1 MRKLAVFALAFAAG
15 IFLAQYALP
24 GDWLLPAA
32 FVCLGGA
39 CLSLLL
45 PWRLRRRVLPAGVAL
60 ALALGY
66 NWLYIRQVQQPL
78 EALAGTEHSAAVMT
92 VCSEPAA
99 TDYGARVTVRLE
111 GYPHGKVTYYGTEAL
126 LDLDPGQTITADVQ
140 FQSAARIRDSE
151 LTTFTSRGVFLLAYS
166 RGDETFGPGTSGS
179 WRWLPLLAGR
189 AMNDTI
195 CRIFDGDTAAFL
207 QAMLIGRSGNLS
219 VQAETDLRQ
228 AGLSHIL
235 AVSGMHCSF
244 LVSLLSLFALG
255 QKRRLALWGIP
266 ILIFYALLTG
276 ASPSVVRSCIMAIF
290 VLSAPLLR
298 RDSDPITSLSA
309 ALLVILLQ
317 NPFAAAS
324 ISLQLSFSSVAGL
337 LLVSPRLYQTLL
349 GSKTRGRVYRFLA
362 ASFSATIGALVFTTP
377 LTAAY
382 FNMLV
387 LIAPVSNLLCLYAAA
402 GAFISGIV
410 SVGLG
415 MASSALGSLLG
426 LAPQALVWY
435 ILKAVH
441 LLSQIPGHAVYFS
454 NPYLKYWL
462 LYVYLLFSAAW
473 LIRSGGRRKY
483 ALAAGLA
490 AGTLVLTLRA
500 GALRYGD
507 GTLDVQVLDVGQG
520 QCVLVYSGGSCT
532 LVDCG
537 SANSW
542 YDPGTIAADTLY
554 SMGCGRLE
562 HLVLTHYDTDHISGV
577 ETLLSRIDV
586 ETLVVPG
593 LPDSAAG
600 NALLEAAREQGT
612 QVQILRE
619 ETVWDLGASTLT
631 VYPPLGDGE
640 SNEAG
645 LSILCSS
652 GDFDLLITGDM
663 DSNTEEQ
670 LLTTYDLPDLEALVV
685 GHHGSKYSTSEALL
699 STLTPELAFISVGDN
714 SYGHP
719 SDQAL
724 WRLVQAGAAIY
735 RTDLQGT
742 IHLTVN

>member
-1 MRKLAVFALAFAAG
+1 MRKLAVFALAFSAG
-15 IFLAQYALP
+15 IFLAQYLLP

-32 FVCLGGA
+32 FVCLGAA

-45 PWRLRRRVLPAGVAL
+45 PWHLRRRVLPAGAAL

-66 NWLYIRQVQQPL
+66 NWLYVRQVQQPL
-78 EALAGTEHSAAVMT
+78 EALAGTEQAAVVMT
-92 VCSEPAA
+92 VCGEPTA
-99 TDYGARVTVRLE
+99 TDYGAKVTVRLA
-111 GYPHGKVTYYGTEAL
+111 GYRGKVTYYGTEAL
-126 LDLDPGQTITADVQ
+126 LDLDPGQTITADVR

-166 RGDETFGPGTSGS
+166 RGDEVFGPGTSAS
-179 WRWLPLLAGR
+179 WRWLPLRAGR
-189 AMNDTI
+189 AMNETI

-228 AGLSHIL
+228 SGLSHIL

-244 LVSLLSLFALG
+244 LVSLLSVLSLMK
-255 QKRRLALWGIP
+255 KRRLALWGIP
-266 ILIFYALLTG
+266 ALVFYAILTG
-276 ASPSVVRSCIMAIF
+276 ASPSVVRACVMAGF
-290 VLSAPLLR
+290 VLLAPLLR
-298 RDSDPITSLSA
+298 RDSDSLTALSA

-324 ISLQLSFSSVAGL
+324 ISLQLSFSAVAGL
-337 LLVSPRLYQTLL
+337 LLVSLRLCQLLL
-349 GSKTRGRVYRFLA
+349 GERAHGRVFRFIVT
-362 ASFSATIGALVFTTP
+362 SFSASIGALVFTTP
-377 LTAAY
+377 LVALY
-382 FNMLV
+382 FNILV
-387 LIAPVSNLLCLYAAA
+387 LIAPLSNLLCLWMA
-402 GAFISGIV
+402 GAAFV
-410 SVGLG
+410 SG
-415 MASSALGSLLG
+415 MAATVFGMLFLPLGSVFG
-426 LAPQALVWY
+426 LASQAVVWY

-462 LYVYLLFSAAW
+462 VYGYILFAAAW
-473 LIRSGGRRKY
+473 AVRSGGKRKY
-483 ALAAGLA
+483 ILAACLA
-490 AGTLVLTLRA
+490 SISLAVTVRA
-500 GALRYGD
+500 GALRYTGD
-507 GTLDVQVLDVGQG
+507 TLDIQVLDVGQG
-520 QCVLVYSGGSCT
+520 QCVLLSSGGAFT

-554 SMGCGRLE
+554 SMGCGHLDR
-562 HLVLTHYDTDHISGV
+562 LVLTHYDTDHISGV
-577 ETLLSRIDV
+577 ETLLSRMDV
-586 ETLVVPG
+586 DTLMVPG

-600 NALLEAAREQGT
+600 DALLEAARAQGT
-612 QVQILRE
+612 EILILQE
-619 ETVWDLGASTLT
+619 ETAWDLGTGTLT

-640 SNEAG
+640 SNETG

-663 DSNTEEQ
+663 DSDTEE
-670 LLTTYDLPDLEALVV
+670 LLLSTYSLPDLEALVV
-685 GHHGSKYSTSEALL
+685 GHHGSKYSTSEDLL
-699 STLTPELAFISVGDN
+699 SALTPELALISVGDN

-724 WRLVQAGAAIY
+724 WRLVQAGAVIY

-742 IHLTVN
+742 IHLTID

>member
-1 MRKLAVFALAFAAG
+1 MRKLAVFALAFSAG
-15 IFLAQYALP
+15 IFLAQYLLP

-32 FVCLGGA
+32 FACLGAA

-45 PWRLRRRVLPAGVAL
+45 PRQLRRRVLPAGTAL

-66 NWLYIRQVQQPL
+66 NWLYVRQVQQPL
-78 EALAGTEHSAAVMT
+78 EALAGTEQAAVVMT
-92 VCSEPAA
+92 VCGEPTA
-99 TDYGARVTVRLE
+99 TDYGAKVTVRLE
-111 GYPHGKVTYYGTEAL
+111 GYLGKVTYYGTEAL
-126 LDLDPGQTITADVQ
+126 LDLAPGQTITADVR

-166 RGDETFGPGTSGS
+166 RSDEVFGPGTSAS
-179 WRWLPLLAGR
+179 WRWLPLRAGR
-189 AMNDTI
+189 AMNETI

-228 AGLSHIL
+228 SGLSHIL

-244 LVSLLSLFALG
+244 LVSLLNVLSLKK
-255 QKRRLALWGIP
+255 KRRLALWGIP
-266 ILIFYALLTG
+266 ALVFYAVLTG
-276 ASPSVVRSCIMAIF
+276 ASPSVVRACVMAGF
-290 VLSAPLLR
+290 VLLSPLLR
-298 RDSDPITSLSA
+298 RDSDPITALSA

-324 ISLQLSFSSVAGL
+324 ISLQLSFSAVAGL
-337 LLVSPRLYQTLL
+337 LLVSPRLCQLLL
-349 GSKTRGRVYRFLA
+349 GERAHGRVFRFIVT
-362 ASFSATIGALVFTTP
+362 SFSVSIGALVFTTP
-377 LTAAY
+377 LVALY

-387 LIAPVSNLLCLYAAA
+387 LIAPLSNLLCLWMA
-402 GAFISGIV
+402 GAAFVSGMAAV
-410 SVGLG
+410 VLG
-415 MASSALGSLLG
+415 MLFLPLGSVFG
-426 LAPQALVWY
+426 LASQAVVWY

-462 LYVYLLFSAAW
+462 VYVYILFAAAW
-473 LIRSGGRRKY
+473 AMRSGSKRKY
-483 ALAAGLA
+483 ILAACLASLSLA
-490 AGTLVLTLRA
+490 ATVRA
-500 GALRYGD
+500 GSLRYTGD
-507 GTLDVQVLDVGQG
+507 NLDIQVLDVGQG
-520 QCVLVYSGGSCT
+520 QCVLLSSGGAFT

-554 SMGCGRLE
+554 SMGCGHLDR
-562 HLVLTHYDTDHISGV
+562 LVLTHYDTDHISGV
-577 ETLLSRIDV
+577 ETLLSRMDV
-586 ETLVVPG
+586 DTLVVPG

-600 NALLEAAREQGT
+600 EALLEAARAQGT
-612 QVQILRE
+612 TILVLQE
-619 ETVWDLGASTLT
+619 ETAWELGTDTLT

-640 SNEAG
+640 SNETG

-663 DSNTEEQ
+663 DSDTEE
-670 LLTTYDLPDLEALVV
+670 LLLSTYSLPDLEALVV
-685 GHHGSKYSTSEALL
+685 GHHGSKYSTSEDLL
-699 STLTPELAFISVGDN
+699 SALTPELAIISVGDN

-724 WRLVQAGAAIY
+724 WRLVQAGAVIY

-742 IHLTVN
+742 IHLTID

>member
-1 MRKLAVFALAFAAG
+1 MKNNQIAGYVAGIVTGVTYGLNPLFAVPLMNAGANVESILFFRYSLAVVLLGLWLLIRKQSFKISGRQAVRLLILGLLFTASSLCLFEAYKYIPSGLATTIVFLYPVLVALIMVFLRVYPTWQVWLSIIVTFIGVIILCKGDSTEQMHWTGLLIAGASALA
-15 IFLAQYALP
+15 YAM
-24 GDWLLPAA
+24 
-32 FVCLGGA
+32 FIVIVNRSRTIRSVSN
-39 CLSLLL
+39 SLL
-45 PWRLRRRVLPAGVAL
+45 
-60 ALALGY
+60 
-66 NWLYIRQVQQPL
+66 
-78 EALAGTEHSAAVMT
+78 T
-92 VCSEPAA
+92 
-99 TDYGARVTVRLE
+99 
-111 GYPHGKVTYYGTEAL
+111 
-126 LDLDPGQTITADVQ
+126 
-140 FQSAARIRDSE
+140 
-151 LTTFTSRGVFLLAYS
+151 
-166 RGDETFGPGTSGS
+166 
-179 WRWLPLLAGR
+179 
-189 AMNDTI
+189 
-195 CRIFDGDTAAFL
+195 
-207 QAMLIGRSGNLS
+207 
-219 VQAETDLRQ
+219 
-228 AGLSHIL
+228 
-235 AVSGMHCSF
+235 
-244 LVSLLSLFALG
+244 
-255 QKRRLALWGIP
+255 
-266 ILIFYALLTG
+266 FYALLTG

-290 VLSAPLLR
+290 VLLAPLLR

-349 GSKTRGRVYRFLA
+349 GSKTHGRVYRFLA

-473 LIRSGGRRKY
+473 LIRSGDRRKY

-507 GTLDVQVLDVGQG
+507 GTLDVQVLEVGQG

-670 LLTTYDLPDLEALVV
+670 LLSTYDLPDLEALVV

>member
-1 MRKLAVFALAFAAG
+1 MRTLAVFALAFSAG

-32 FVCLGGA
+32 FACLGAA
-39 CLSLLL
+39 CLALLL
-45 PWRLRRRVLPAGVAL
+45 PWQLRRRVLLAGAAL

-66 NWLYIRQVQQPL
+66 DWLYVRQVQMPL
-78 EALAGTEHSAAVMT
+78 EALAGTEQSAVVMT

-111 GYPHGKVTYYGTEAL
+111 GYRGKVTYYGTEAL
-126 LDLDPGQTITADVQ
+126 LDLDPGQTITADVR
-140 FQSAARIRDSE
+140 FQSAARIRESE

-166 RGDETFGPGTSGS
+166 RSDEVFGSGTSDS
-179 WRWLPLLAGR
+179 WRWLPLRAGR
-189 AMNDTI
+189 AMNAVI
-195 CRIFDGDTAAFL
+195 CRLFDGDTAAFL

-219 VQAETDLRQ
+219 VQAQTDLRQ

-244 LVSLLSLFALG
+244 LVALLSAFAAG
-255 QKRRLALWGIP
+255 HKHRVALYGIP
-266 ILIFYALLTG
+266 FLLFYAVLTG
-276 ASPSVVRSCIMAIF
+276 ASPSVVRACVMSVF
-290 VLSAPLLR
+290 VLLAPLLR
-298 RDSDPITSLSA
+298 RDSDSITSLSA

-324 ISLQLSFSSVAGL
+324 ISLQLSFSSVAGM
-337 LLVSPRLYQTLL
+337 LLVTPRLYQTLL
-349 GSKTRGRVYRFLA
+349 GGKKRRKGCRLVA

-377 LTAAY
+377 LMAVY

-387 LIAPVSNLLCLYAAA
+387 LISPLSNLLCLWAAC
-402 GAFISGIV
+402 GAFICGMIAV
-410 SVGLG
+410 MVGLILP
-415 MASSALGSLLG
+415 SLGALLG

-462 LYVYLLFSAAW
+462 VYIYVLFAAAW
-473 LIRSGGRRKY
+473 AMRSGGRRKY
-483 ALAAGLA
+483 AVAAALS
-490 AGTLVLTLRA
+490 AGTLVLAVRA
-500 GALRYGD
+500 GALRYASN
-507 GTLDVQVLDVGQG
+507 TLDVQVLDVGQG
-520 QCVLVYSGGSCT
+520 QSVLLCSGGDFT

-542 YDPGTIAADTLY
+542 YDSGTIAADTLY
-554 SMGCGRLE
+554 SMGCGRLDR
-562 HLVLTHYDTDHISGV
+562 LVLTHYDTDHISGV
-577 ETLLSRIDV
+577 ETLLSRMDV

-593 LPDSAAG
+593 PPDSPAG
-600 NALLEAAREQGT
+600 EAVLAAARAQGT
-612 QVQILRE
+612 EILMLQE
-619 ETVWDLGASTLT
+619 KTVWTLGTGTLT
-631 VYPPLGDGE
+631 VYPPLGEGD

-652 GDFDLLITGDM
+652 GSFDLLITGDM
-663 DSNTEEQ
+663 DTNTEEQ
-670 LLTTYDLPDLEALVV
+670 LLSTYDLPDLEALVV
-685 GHHGSKYSTSEALL
+685 GHHGSKYATSEALL
-699 STLTPELAFISVGDN
+699 SALTPELAFISVGDN

>member
-1 MRKLAVFALAFAAG
+1 MRKLAVFALAFSAG

-32 FVCLGGA
+32 FACFLAA

-45 PWRLRRRVLPAGVAL
+45 PWQLRRRALLAGVAL

-66 NWLYIRQVQQPL
+66 DWLYVRQVQTPL
-78 EALAGTEHSAAVMT
+78 ETLAGTEQSSVVMT

-99 TDYGARVTVRLE
+99 TDFGARVTVRLE
-111 GYPHGKVTYYGTEAL
+111 GYRGKVTYYGTEAL
-126 LDLDPGQTITADVQ
+126 LDLDPGQTITADVR
-140 FQSAARIRDSE
+140 FQSAARIRESE

-166 RGDETFGPGTSGS
+166 RGEETFGPGTSGS
-179 WRWLPLLAGR
+179 WRWLPLLTGQ
-189 AMNDTI
+189 AMNESI
-195 CRIFDGDTAAFL
+195 CRLFTGDTAAFL

-219 VQAETDLRQ
+219 IQAETDLRQ

-235 AVSGMHCSF
+235 AVSGMHCTF
-244 LVSLLSLFALG
+244 LVSLLSLFVLHH
-255 QKRRLALWGIP
+255 QRRLALCGIP
-266 ILIFYALLTG
+266 LLLFYAVLTG
-276 ASPSVVRSCIMAIF
+276 ASPSVVRACVMAIF
-290 VLSAPLLR
+290 VLLAPLLR
-298 RDSDPITSLSA
+298 RDSDSVTALSA

-324 ISLQLSFSSVAGL
+324 ISLQLSFSAVAGL
-337 LLVSPRLYQTLL
+337 LLVTPKLYKTLL
-349 GSKTRGRVYRFLA
+349 GEKAHGRVYRFMV
-362 ASFSATIGALVFTTP
+362 ASFSASIGALVFTTP
-377 LTAAY
+377 LSAVY

-387 LIAPVSNLLCLYAAA
+387 LISPLSNLLCLFAA
-402 GAFISGIV
+402 GAAFGSGIV
-410 SVGLG
+410 CVVCEMIFSPLG
-415 MASSALGSLLG
+415 TLLG

-441 LLSQIPGHAVYFS
+441 LLSQIPGHALYFS

-462 LYVYLLFSAAW
+462 VYVYLLFAAAW
-473 LIRSGGRRKY
+473 AAHVGGRRKY
-483 ALAAGLA
+483 AVATALASI
-490 AGTLVLTLRA
+490 TLVLTVRA
-500 GALRYGD
+500 GAQRYAG

-520 QCVLVYSGGSCT
+520 QCVLLASGGDFT

-554 SMGCGRLE
+554 SMGCGHLD
-562 HLVLTHYDTDHISGV
+562 HLVLTHYDMDHISGV
-577 ETLLSRIDV
+577 ETLLARIDV
-586 ETLVVPG
+586 DTLVVPS
-593 LPDSAAG
+593 LPDSVAG
-600 NALLEAAREQGT
+600 EAVLEAARTQGT
-612 QVQILRE
+612 EIQMLQE
-619 ETVWDLGASTLT
+619 KTVWDLGSGTLT
-631 VYPPLGDGE
+631 VFPPLGEEE

-645 LSILCSS
+645 LSVLCSS
-652 GDFDLLITGDM
+652 DSFDLLITGDM
-663 DSNTEEQ
+663 DSGTEEA
-670 LLTTYDLPDLEALVV
+670 LLSTYDLPDLEALVV
-685 GHHGSKYSTSEALL
+685 GHHGSKYSTSEELL
-699 STLTPELAFISVGDN
+699 STLTPELALISVGDN

-724 WRLVQAGAAIY
+724 WRLVQAGATIY